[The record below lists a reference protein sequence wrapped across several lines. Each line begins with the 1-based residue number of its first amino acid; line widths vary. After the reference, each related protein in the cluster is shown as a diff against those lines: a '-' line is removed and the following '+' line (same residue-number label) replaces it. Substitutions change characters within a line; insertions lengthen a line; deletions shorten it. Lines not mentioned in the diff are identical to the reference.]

1 MNTQKQKQMTK
12 KIKQAPSPEE
22 LKKGKTFLEF
32 EEWEQERKMVDGKPG
47 LVAKDKPNRIV
58 MLLQEHADILN
69 AQKENTLKEYVLVK
83 ESKPSK
89 TE

>member
-1 MNTQKQKQMTK
+1 MAK
-12 KIKQAPSPEE
+12 KIKQAPSE
-22 LKKGKTFLEF
+22 KDQKAMKTFLEF
-32 EEWEQERKMVDGKPG
+32 EEWEQERKMVDGKPA

-69 AQKENTLKEYVLVK
+69 AQKENTLKEYIEVK
-83 ESKPSK
+83 EEVKPKTPK

>member
-1 MNTQKQKQMTK
+1 MAK
-12 KIKQAPSPEE
+12 KIKQTPSE
-22 LKKGKTFLEF
+22 KDQKAMKTFLEF
-32 EEWEQERKMVDGKPG
+32 EEWEQERKMVDGKPK

-69 AQKENTLKEYVLVK
+69 AQKENTLKEYVEVK
-83 ESKPSK
+83 EEKKPPK

>member
-1 MNTQKQKQMTK
+1 MAK
-12 KIKQAPSPEE
+12 KIKQVPNPETQ
-22 LKKGKTFLEF
+22 KAMKTFLEF

>member
-1 MNTQKQKQMTK
+1 MAK
-12 KIKQAPSPEE
+12 KIKQAPSPETQ
-22 LKKGKTFLEF
+22 KAMKTFLEF

-83 ESKPSK
+83 ESKPLKS
-89 TE
+89 E

>member
-1 MNTQKQKQMTK
+1 M
-12 KIKQAPSPEE
+12 
-22 LKKGKTFLEF
+22 KTFLEF
-32 EEWEQERKMVDGKPG
+32 EEWEQERKMVDGKPK

-69 AQKENTLKEYVLVK
+69 AQKENTLKEYVEVK
-83 ESKPSK
+83 EEKKPPK

>member
-1 MNTQKQKQMTK
+1 MAK
-12 KIKQAPSPEE
+12 KIKQAPSPETQ
-22 LKKGKTFLEF
+22 KAMKTFLEF

-69 AQKENTLKEYVLVK
+69 AQKENTLKEYVEVK
-83 ESKPSK
+83 EEEKPPK

>member
-1 MNTQKQKQMTK
+1 MAK
-12 KIKQAPSPEE
+12 KIKQAPSPETQ
-22 LKKGKTFLEF
+22 KAMKTFLEF

-69 AQKENTLKEYVLVK
+69 AQKENTLKEYVEVK
-83 ESKPSK
+83 EEKKPPK

>member
-1 MNTQKQKQMTK
+1 M
-12 KIKQAPSPEE
+12 
-22 LKKGKTFLEF
+22 KTFLEF

>member
-1 MNTQKQKQMTK
+1 
-12 KIKQAPSPEE
+12 
-22 LKKGKTFLEF
+22 
-32 EEWEQERKMVDGKPG
+32 MVDGKPG

>member
-1 MNTQKQKQMTK
+1 M
-12 KIKQAPSPEE
+12 
-22 LKKGKTFLEF
+22 KTFLEF

-69 AQKENTLKEYVLVK
+69 AQKENTLKEYVEVK
-83 ESKPSK
+83 EEKKPPK